1 MDFYFSTENDPL
13 EKFLFP
19 NEISAL
25 RGNNV
30 YDENM
35 CNLMRNNIYIL
46 TNILVYSILSWANEN
61 HTEQDSQPRLPQRK
75 SEGRI

>member
-19 NEISAL
+19 NEVSAL

-30 YDENM
+30 FDENM
-35 CNLMRNNIYIL
+35 CDLMKKQYIF
-46 TNILVYSILSWANEN
+46 
-61 HTEQDSQPRLPQRK
+61 
-75 SEGRI
+75 

>member
-35 CNLMRNNIYIL
+35 CNLMRNNIYI
-46 TNILVYSILSWANEN
+46 NKYIGVQHFVLSKWEPHWTRFSAE
-61 HTEQDSQPRLPQRK
+61 TS
-75 SEGRI
+75 SA

>member
-35 CNLMRNNIYIL
+35 CNLMRNNIYI
-46 TNILVYSILSWANEN
+46 NKYIGVQHFVLS
-61 HTEQDSQPRLPQRK
+61 K
-75 SEGRI
+75 